1 MTTPIQLQTQP
12 QLQVQ
17 AQPLPNPTPTPQ
29 IIQVQIPAQIAQPNA
44 STPPVQGDIITF
56 LTLIALTVLVKLLT
70 DKS

>member
-1 MTTPIQLQTQP
+1 MTTPIQPQTQP
-12 QLQVQ
+12 QLQ
-17 AQPLPNPTPTPQ
+17 AQPILNPTPTPQ
-29 IIQVQIPAQIAQPNA
+29 IIQVQLPAQIAQPSA